1 MNYSSG
7 APARQPLPE
16 LPENDFPETP
26 VIEPIPNANEK
37 TVASLRLVWV
47 NRRMLSRVAL
57 YALLASTLF
66 AFLIPNQYESTARL
80 MPPDNQSN
88 SGLAMVA
95 AAMSNAGGGG
105 GLGSLAGDLLGVK
118 STSEL
123 FVGVLNSRTAQDK
136 LIEQFDLRKLYGIR
150 RMEDT
155 RKVLAEHTAIAV
167 DRKSQIISIT
177 VTDRSPQRAA
187 AMGQAYVEELNRLV
201 AELSTSSARR
211 ERIFLE
217 GRLQAVSKDLE
228 AAEKEFSEFASK
240 NIALD
245 VKEQGRAMVGA
256 AAMLQGQLIAAQSQ
270 YEGLREIYTDNNP
283 RVRTTKARI
292 DELERQLEKLG
303 GKGESS
309 TTVVGQPGDSMYPSI
324 RKLPLLGVAYA
335 DLYRR
340 TKIQETVLEV
350 LTKQYEMAKVQEVK
364 EIPTVKVLDAAQIPD
379 KKSFP
384 PHILIMLLGTFFAIA
399 MATTWLFGKTV
410 WDETDASDGRKV
422 FAQEVFTTVAARM
435 PVLSHNG
442 AQQQHSANGGAWGR
456 LRRGMLGSSTTSK
469 PDDEGH

>member
-1 MNYSSG
+1 
-7 APARQPLPE
+7 LPQ

-80 MPPDNQSN
+80 MPPDNQSS

-95 AAMSNAGGGG
+95 AAMSSGG
-105 GLGSLAGDLLGVK
+105 GLGSLAGDFLGLK

-384 PHILIMLLGTFFAIA
+384 PHILIMFLGTFFAVA
-399 MATTWLFGKTV
+399 MATAWLFGKTV

-422 FAQEVFTTVAARM
+422 FAQEVFSTVAARM

-469 PDDEGH
+469 PDDEGHQK